1 MKNNLDFIAKCSRE
15 NSILLLLDVL
25 GVYSNIPIEYD
36 PEAIEYWLDKFPEY
50 LHPRFSKEF
59 GLEIV
64 RCILENNNLNFDDEY
79 LNQIKVMAIGTIFA
93 PTYAILT
100 MRFFELTF
108 YDLCR
113 DKFCEDLGN
122 SIFENLSHFLDDC
135 ETLLEEK
142 KINPNDLCKLKHM
155 NSICNGI

>member
-1 MKNNLDFIAKCSRE
+1 M
-15 NSILLLLDVL
+15 
-25 GVYSNIPIEYD
+25 
-36 PEAIEYWLDKFPEY
+36 
-50 LHPRFSKEF
+50 
-59 GLEIV
+59 
-64 RCILENNNLNFDDEY
+64 
-79 LNQIKVMAIGTIFA
+79 NQIKVMTIGTIFA

-113 DKFCEDLGN
+113 DKFGEDSGN

-142 KINPNDLCKLKHM
+142 KINPNDLCKLKHI